1 MTVIFLAVDYG
12 FCNDVTLVLQIGLLT
27 DLNAVVL
34 RMNYSTNA
42 SCCVPV
48 DCFAFPVV
56 GGR

>member
-48 DCFAFPVV
+48 DCFAFPV